1 MPDSKVELLMDDW
14 EAHTLS
20 NPTNIAF
27 GGSRFDQ
34 LVTANLGRWHLA
46 RMDLGVEGARL
57 ARYPLR

>member
-34 LVTANLGRWHLA
+34 LFTANLKRWHLA
-46 RMDLGVEGARL
+46 RIDLGVEGARL
-57 ARYPLR
+57 VRHPLR